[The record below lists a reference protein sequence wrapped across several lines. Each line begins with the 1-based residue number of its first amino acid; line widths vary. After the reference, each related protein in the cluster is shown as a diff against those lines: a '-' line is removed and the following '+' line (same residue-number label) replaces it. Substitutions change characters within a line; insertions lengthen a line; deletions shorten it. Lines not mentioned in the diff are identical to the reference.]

1 MMKLVLLYTLIAG
14 VVSAV
19 TAPIPGTSLLL
30 TALEVYMIV
39 HLAKVH
45 NAKLGIEEIGI
56 SAIALYGLSTVLKD
70 AALEVLTF
78 VPLIGWFAE
87 VLVAIL
93 FVFFLG
99 MLANLYFS
107 KPSRKGRNLEQNAD
121 QIPSQR
127 TDRPD

>member
-1 MMKLVLLYTLIAG
+1 MKLVLLYTLIAG
-14 VVSAV
+14 VLSAL

-39 HLAKVH
+39 HLAKTQD
-45 NAKLGIEEIGI
+45 AQLGLKEIGY
-56 SAIALYGLSTVLKD
+56 SAMAIYGLSTVLKD
-70 AALEVLTF
+70 ISLEILTF
-78 VPLIGWFAE
+78 VPVIGWFAE
-87 VLVAIL
+87 VLVAML

-107 KPSRKGRNLEQNAD
+107 KPSRKRRDLEQNTD
-121 QIPSQR
+121 QITSHR

>member
-1 MMKLVLLYTLIAG
+1 MKLILSYTLIAG

-30 TALEVYMIV
+30 TALEVYMLV

-45 NAKLGIEEIGI
+45 EYKLGFKEIGYTAMTIWGI
-56 SAIALYGLSTVLKD
+56 STALQD
-70 AALEVLTF
+70 AALEILTF
-78 VPLIGWFAE
+78 VPVIGWGAE
-87 VLVAIL
+87 VIVAML

-107 KPSRKGRNLEQNAD
+107 KPSRHGRDLEDKSN
-121 QIPSQR
+121 
-127 TDRPD
+127 